1 MQDFPLQE
9 MQSVLENMALNE
21 ENDAALRMAACYGLK
36 HFTLGTETVHA
47 LFQTA
52 LATEN
57 VLLSRSAL
65 IALAG
70 SPVSENTSS
79 LSTLL
84 THPDPLTCIYAL
96 RLSLSDTNDFP
107 FSSFDTL
114 AKTESPS
121 VRCEFYEAVGS
132 AGTKEALA
140 YLKTKA
146 EEETEEAALS
156 VISSEIQFLET
167 KMSAKDEALIR
178 LLADKAASLSI
189 ADQHWAYDKLMD
201 MFSVEPMLYRFISWF
216 PPLWQQWIAAL
227 QSRSVALDAPASET
241 TLTAKHNEPVHYAFS
256 DYLLNTYSDLNP
268 AKAPDEI
275 EHAAF
280 LRANLEEDKGATPL
294 THAFNPLT
302 GRGFLWKHGFGGS
315 ALEYGKGIAKEMQGQ
330 SGPLLWASAGRIF
343 HLLQDMT
350 SPCHVHSIW
359 HPFNISL
366 YEAYWTD
373 FQEQVTDLLVAAP
386 AESLLPDQCAL
397 TEDWHLDSFTEARLL
412 SRISALPVSAGG
424 FIKSLAWHAY
434 YATSYWGALQFSDNA
449 APPEIPPLQ
458 FSDGSSE
465 QSDNALSSAFNGSI
479 ELCTSW
485 HGCYFKIRDRK
496 GKAFYWNKCFILD
509 TFRPCA
515 NNGSKSMDG
524 HQWLCKKNA
533 PEGIT
538 TIAGRFVFMQR
549 GFFAEHCY
557 PPKYADGTLMEK
569 HLSKYHGD
577 ILIPACLRYG
587 LGFLDQFTSEH
598 QPADQ
603 YFLSGATLEQTQK
616 NSPLPYT
623 SPGNV
628 DLLPFTEIRRPSTF
642 DRLPVN
648 TPAFDRNTDPDKLE
662 PFRNA
667 VGRALGFIGR
677 GCIPQASGD

>member
-1 MQDFPLQE
+1 
-9 MQSVLENMALNE
+9 
-21 ENDAALRMAACYGLK
+21 
-36 HFTLGTETVHA
+36 
-47 LFQTA
+47 
-52 LATEN
+52 
-57 VLLSRSAL
+57 
-65 IALAG
+65 
-70 SPVSENTSS
+70 
-79 LSTLL
+79 
-84 THPDPLTCIYAL
+84 
-96 RLSLSDTNDFP
+96 
-107 FSSFDTL
+107 
-114 AKTESPS
+114 
-121 VRCEFYEAVGS
+121 
-132 AGTKEALA
+132 
-140 YLKTKA
+140 
-146 EEETEEAALS
+146 
-156 VISSEIQFLET
+156 
-167 KMSAKDEALIR
+167 
-178 LLADKAASLSI
+178 
-189 ADQHWAYDKLMD
+189 MD